1 VCLWNWPKKIPERQ
15 IQRTMKIVFDVLAG
29 MAACGVAC
37 FLALPDPATTSDDG
51 NVRTM
56 PEPGGRSPRLL
67 APSMPVRG
75 SSAGT
80 LAGSEDGSTAGLTP
94 EQKFSVSMLR
104 NEIVSAVAEDMHRRG
119 ESVMNCL
126 AGMRLADTERV
137 RLAVN
142 VVSAALE
149 AVTAQWRFV
158 EIAEGEPLPDSFGSC
173 AEHALGGNQHIV
185 APAGF
190 HFPDYHGQL
199 LFLYTIPASDGGASA
214 DDGHK

>member
-1 VCLWNWPKKIPERQ
+1 
-15 IQRTMKIVFDVLAG
+15 MKIAFDVLLG
-29 MAACGVAC
+29 VAACGVAYL
-37 FLALPDPATTSDDG
+37 LALPERAATSDG
-51 NVRTM
+51 ESVRAT
-56 PEPGGRSPRLL
+56 PDPGGRSPRVP
-67 APSMPVRG
+67 APSM
-75 SSAGT
+75 SARVPPPGT
-80 LAGSEDGSTAGLTP
+80 LAGSEEGSTADLSP

-119 ESVMNCL
+119 ESVMSCL

-142 VVSAALE
+142 VVSTSLE

-173 AEHALGGNQHIV
+173 AEHAFGGNQHIV